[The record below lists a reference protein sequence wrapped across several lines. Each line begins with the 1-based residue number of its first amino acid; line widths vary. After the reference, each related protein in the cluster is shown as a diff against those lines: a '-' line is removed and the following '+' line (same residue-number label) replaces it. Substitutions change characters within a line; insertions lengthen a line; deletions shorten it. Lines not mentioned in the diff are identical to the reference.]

1 LRKDSSKAREELEE
15 VIRRLERELE
25 EIAKFLSQV
34 PKISEGLEEL
44 MLSFRK
50 ARELRP
56 KEIVWGDIIAGGIFA
71 GSIVN
76 LLRDTT
82 ELISRTYWSGFML
95 TIVVDTLLVLSTG
108 LALYWRFK
116 RR

>member
-1 LRKDSSKAREELEE
+1 LRKDSSKAREELEV

-25 EIAKFLSQV
+25 EITESLSQA
-34 PKISEGLEEL
+34 PKISERLEEL

-56 KEIVWGDIIAGGIFA
+56 KEIVWRDIVAGGIFA
-71 GSIVN
+71 GSVVN
-76 LLRDTT
+76 LLRDVT

-95 TIVVDTLLVLSTG
+95 TIVVNMLLVLSTG
-108 LALYWRFK
+108 MALY
-116 RR
+116 